1 MKTVRE
7 YTIDEHIVGDLK
19 TWFEEYISSFPIRD
33 PDLKKNIL
41 LKEEHTARVVEEI
54 VSVGTELG
62 LDESEIALAE
72 VMALFHDIGRFEQY
86 LRYRTFVDSKSVDHA
101 EFGVKILRQRNVL
114 AGLNPHTCSLVLKV
128 IAFHN
133 RPHLRDIEDPVCLFY
148 TRLLRDAD
156 KLDIYR
162 VVTEYYTG
170 TKAEK
175 NRAVELDLPDTPE
188 ISDEVFRDVMDQ
200 RVIQH
205 SQLKTLNDFKLLQLA
220 WIFDINF
227 APALRHVCERGY
239 LQTIINTLPDVP
251 QTQEI
256 SQVIDTYLRKRTAVT
271 RDRSPVS

>member
-1 MKTVRE
+1 MQTVRE

-19 TWFEEYISSFPIRD
+19 TWFEEYISSFSMRD
-33 PDLKKNIL
+33 PDLRQNIL
-41 LKEEHTARVVEEI
+41 LKKEHTARVVEEI
-54 VSVGTELG
+54 VSVGTKLG

-72 VMALFHDIGRFEQY
+72 VTALFHDIGRFEQY
-86 LRYRTFVDSKSVDHA
+86 LRYRTFVDSKSVNHA
-101 EFGVKILRQRNVL
+101 EFGVKILQQRNVL
-114 AGLNPHTCSLVLKV
+114 VGMNPPTRSLVLKV

-133 RPHLRDIEDPVCLFY
+133 RAHLRDIEDPVCLFY

-175 NRAVELDLPDTPE
+175 NKAVELDLPDTPE
-188 ISDEVFRDVMDQ
+188 ISGEVFRDVMAQ
-200 RVIQH
+200 RVIEH
-205 SQLKTLNDFKLLQLA
+205 TQLKTLNDFKLLQLA

-227 APALRHVCERGY
+227 APTLRRVCDRGY
-239 LQTIINTLPDVP
+239 LQMILNTLPDVP

-271 RDRSPVS
+271 RNGSAVS